1 MSEAFIHAFEA
12 KDVTMISSKSSSP
25 KRSNA
30 NAASKSTTSEVNET
44 LNSNIRRHSDLPQV
58 ERQILDL
65 PPEMTGNFIEVAD
78 DYVKSLL
85 HKREQQY
92 INERKRLELIRQQI
106 IDHKKQAALNVDF
119 CEYAK
124 CVKDDDDGSETNF
137 HRPFR
142 SLIISDISDEDY
154 VIRGLPPDLMG
165 RNITTCHSTV
175 SSLSTTDSYIKKQSI
190 REIHRKIV
198 EGKKEAAFQA
208 STLSSS
214 LRSSGGLHYSLRSSL
229 KIGSHV
235 SLATDD
241 LVVSDITNCNNRG
254 SLSNRSVRFDMVDF
268 DPAPAMTQNVRFN
281 KTPIQADNP
290 SRSSSSSNSGSQ
302 SRQSSSSSSQN
313 APILRNSSNKNRR
326 STVDAIAVPGNVKV
340 NHHRGSD
347 VRRHSFSTSSHDRS
361 RRNHSFSG
369 TESASIRSDNQTRRS
384 LPIYPPT
391 NDMRVPI
398 EVCHVAR
405 RNDRRTDGRTYNRE
419 PSSSLTSVSQS
430 KQSHSSISDDKDQTK
445 RQSSSDFN
453 RASLDIHLTTNHHRR
468 TSASKSD
475 SRSSRSHSSSTGN
488 VSCIGN
494 KINKS
499 LRRSTIDAIA
509 TAATHTAS
517 QDQTV
522 PNSTTH
528 TLTPNE
534 ITWEESYNDVES
546 GHHGSHLDLKVYTSG
561 LLGPR
566 RCPVKKL
573 HNNDTDDDSDN
584 STLSITLG
592 SSSDSSLELEE
603 EAERQLR
610 RYARRLAGR
619 ACHFPGN
626 TWFEDWLQYM
636 SNTHLF
642 FGIFFHHKL
651 HPVTRRE
658 RCVILLG
665 SAAVGSLISN
675 LIYLWFL
682 HANFGMNDLVF
693 KLPGNVDVTKLMIT
707 LWTLGCVVHSLFDL
721 SLWHIAGCTLF
732 RYYRDDNYVSDDAV
746 RCGRVTGMTIVFGT
760 LAFSTYLVLVRAT
773 EDYKNS
779 IQIMDNI
786 GSSGSGEVED
796 VTLFMQAN
804 PSGIKAKHY
813 AFLLGYFF
821 EFILA
826 VFIYNPLILTIV
838 FTGVLGNNGRV
849 PVLGGRPREVM
860 MEEQFYAMKQQ
871 KNSSLP
877 QKRNKRKLNDKTMS
891 FWNSTIIDVHA

>member
-1 MSEAFIHAFEA
+1 M
-12 KDVTMISSKSSSP
+12 
-25 KRSNA
+25 
-30 NAASKSTTSEVNET
+30 
-44 LNSNIRRHSDLPQV
+44 
-58 ERQILDL
+58 
-65 PPEMTGNFIEVAD
+65 
-78 DYVKSLL
+78 
-85 HKREQQY
+85 
-92 INERKRLELIRQQI
+92 
-106 IDHKKQAALNVDF
+106 
-119 CEYAK
+119 
-124 CVKDDDDGSETNF
+124 
-137 HRPFR
+137 
-142 SLIISDISDEDY
+142 
-154 VIRGLPPDLMG
+154 
-165 RNITTCHSTV
+165 
-175 SSLSTTDSYIKKQSI
+175 
-190 REIHRKIV
+190 
-198 EGKKEAAFQA
+198 
-208 STLSSS
+208 
-214 LRSSGGLHYSLRSSL
+214 
-229 KIGSHV
+229 
-235 SLATDD
+235 
-241 LVVSDITNCNNRG
+241 
-254 SLSNRSVRFDMVDF
+254 
-268 DPAPAMTQNVRFN
+268 
-281 KTPIQADNP
+281 
-290 SRSSSSSNSGSQ
+290 
-302 SRQSSSSSSQN
+302 
-313 APILRNSSNKNRR
+313 
-326 STVDAIAVPGNVKV
+326 
-340 NHHRGSD
+340 
-347 VRRHSFSTSSHDRS
+347 
-361 RRNHSFSG
+361 
-369 TESASIRSDNQTRRS
+369 
-384 LPIYPPT
+384 
-391 NDMRVPI
+391 
-398 EVCHVAR
+398 
-405 RNDRRTDGRTYNRE
+405 
-419 PSSSLTSVSQS
+419 
-430 KQSHSSISDDKDQTK
+430 
-445 RQSSSDFN
+445 
-453 RASLDIHLTTNHHRR
+453 
-468 TSASKSD
+468 
-475 SRSSRSHSSSTGN
+475 
-488 VSCIGN
+488 
-494 KINKS
+494 
-499 LRRSTIDAIA
+499 
-509 TAATHTAS
+509 
-517 QDQTV
+517 
-522 PNSTTH
+522 
-528 TLTPNE
+528 
-534 ITWEESYNDVES
+534 TWEESYNDVES